1 MSETSPHGGEVDA
14 PFDVELFNQSP
25 LVVAPYLLGSTLS
38 RDSDEGR
45 VSVRITEVEAYL
57 GVGEDPGAHAHRG
70 KTRRNATLFGPPAH
84 LYVYFTY
91 GMHHCANVV
100 CQPDGTA
107 SGLLLRGAEVVEGVE
122 LARLRRGPR
131 VTDRNLA
138 RGPGCL
144 TVAMGIDL
152 AENGSDLRLSPFIL
166 QVDGEPS
173 AYLAGPRTGIN
184 GPGGTEEYLFRFWI
198 PNEPTVSA
206 YKRHPRL
213 PRPTA

>member
-1 MSETSPHGGEVDA
+1 MTATDSNGEGMNA
-14 PFDVELFNQSP
+14 TFNVELFNRSP
-25 LVVAPYLLGSTLS
+25 LLVAPYLLGSVIS
-38 RDSDEGR
+38 KDSDEGR

-70 KTRRNATLFGPPAH
+70 KTRRNSTLFGPPAH

-107 SGLLLRGAEVVEGVE
+107 SGLLLRGGEVVEGIE
-122 LARLRRGPR
+122 LARSRRGPR

-152 AENGSDLRLSPFIL
+152 ADNGSDLSKLPFTLNVTGDTSDYLS
-166 QVDGEPS
+166 
-173 AYLAGPRTGIN
+173 GPRTGIN

-206 YKRHPRL
+206 YKRHPKL
-213 PRPTA
+213 ARPTP